1 MSDVHG
7 MLLCTWPRRRG
18 RKRGIM
24 SIQITHVRFGGTTK
38 TEDEIVRY
46 KWKSDQTGEIGDS
59 DKPTLV
65 NWIDVQKNSA
75 YVGAGSNRVSVGVV
89 RPQGGQPYLRTY
101 ADGKWTNNL
110 VNLPTF

>member
-1 MSDVHG
+1 MA
-7 MLLCTWPRRRG
+7 
-18 RKRGIM
+18 IE
-24 SIQITHVRFGGTTK
+24 ITHVRFGGTIK

-46 KWKSDQTGEIGDS
+46 RWKNTGTGTTGES

-65 NWIDVQKNSA
+65 AWVESNPGAAV
-75 YVGAGSNRVSVGVV
+75 VGSGTNRVQVGVV
-89 RPQGGQPYLRTY
+89 DPVRGRKYLRTY